1 MATLNPGAPSR
12 KPGLSKKTREALLAY
27 GLLSPALLGLI
38 FFTLIPVLIGFMIS
52 LANFRVIFREWV
64 GFDNYARALAPDSEM
79 WSSLGATITYSFIS
93 VPIQLGLSLLLA
105 MVLYQK
111 LRGRAIFRVVMFL
124 PYITSTVASA
134 AVWAR
139 LYSPDLGLI
148 NSIIKALGG
157 QPLQWLLEDKGIFT
171 LMARAANISLPEGL
185 TGPSLSMVAVI
196 IYTTW
201 VFVGYDTTIFLGGL
215 GNIPNEMYEAAKID
229 GAGSFQLFRHITL
242 PLLSPTT
249 FFLVLITIIG
259 TFKAFNH
266 IWVMTR
272 GANGTNTA
280 AILTYRQMYEFQRA
294 GYASALAF
302 LLFNLN
308 IISSSASLIFAYALP
323 HLVMS
328 LYINSRMNGRFRY
341 TFWGEIYE
349 TVMAFHLILPTIVT
363 LLAPKRGKF
372 NVTDKGGLLDVG
384 FFDFNIVKPHLIVA
398 ILMIIGIGYGLVR
411 AVFHNYFAIDPSVIA
426 LNVAWGSFSVLILLA
441 AIAVAKETRQVRK
454 TIRIDV
460 AIPAIIHYA
469 NGISLR
475 TTTIDMS
482 MGGVQLVTPDVRYLD
497 EEIEEVEIQLS
508 SGAES
513 FPVTQ
518 ISGNKE
524 RIRLQFENLPLSKR
538 RELVRVVLCRAD
550 AWIGEEYPPDNPFRS
565 LLSII
570 RCVFELFYN
579 TWKERRG
586 KNTPA
591 ETTSKSEAV

>member
-157 QPLQWLLEDKGIFT
+157 QPLKWLLEDKGIFT
-171 LMARAANISLPEGL
+171 LLSQAAGFTLPEGI

-249 FFLVLITIIG
+249 FFLVLITVIG

-272 GANGTNTA
+272 GDNGTNTA

-302 LLFNLN
+302 LLF
-308 IISSSASLIFAYALP
+308 
-323 HLVMS
+323 
-328 LYINSRMNGRFRY
+328 
-341 TFWGEIYE
+341 T
-349 TVMAFHLILPTIVT
+349 LILGITI
-363 LLAPKRGKF
+363 F
-372 NVTDKGGLLDVG
+372 QQW
-384 FFDFNIVKPHLIVA
+384 
-398 ILMIIGIGYGLVR
+398 YGSRKV
-411 AVFHNYFAIDPSVIA
+411 NY
-426 LNVAWGSFSVLILLA
+426 
-441 AIAVAKETRQVRK
+441 
-454 TIRIDV
+454 
-460 AIPAIIHYA
+460 
-469 NGISLR
+469 
-475 TTTIDMS
+475 
-482 MGGVQLVTPDVRYLD
+482 
-497 EEIEEVEIQLS
+497 
-508 SGAES
+508 
-513 FPVTQ
+513 
-518 ISGNKE
+518 
-524 RIRLQFENLPLSKR
+524 
-538 RELVRVVLCRAD
+538 
-550 AWIGEEYPPDNPFRS
+550 
-565 LLSII
+565 
-570 RCVFELFYN
+570 
-579 TWKERRG
+579 
-586 KNTPA
+586 
-591 ETTSKSEAV
+591 